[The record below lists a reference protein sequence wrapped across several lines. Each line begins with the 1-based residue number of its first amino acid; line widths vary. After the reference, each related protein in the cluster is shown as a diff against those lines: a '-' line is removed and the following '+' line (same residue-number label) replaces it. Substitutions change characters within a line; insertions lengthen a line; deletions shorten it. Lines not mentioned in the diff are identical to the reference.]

1 MPRLYFLILFFLV
14 SLYSEAQQR
23 SYAPHSVL
31 ATGNWVKMGVK
42 QEGVYKVD
50 IALLNALGVNTA
62 NLTSASIR
70 LYGNGGGMLDESVNA
85 QNDDDLTENA
95 IAMFDGGDGV
105 FNNNDYFLFYAPGTA
120 RWEKDS
126 LQQLFHH
133 HKNLY
138 GDTAYYY
145 LTIGGTGKRIQTVTN
160 SASPTVQVNSYNER
174 YFYENDLVNL
184 LSSGKE
190 WYGEEFG
197 SNPGVPLSR
206 SFPVDFSGLLTNT
219 PLTLISR
226 FAGRTVNGNSSFQVN
241 VNGQPVQTATIASV
255 SGYFLDHYATAT
267 TQRSVFTANSG
278 NLSIGC
284 SFQPFNGSSQGWL
297 DWLELHGRKSLI
309 ANGNGPLFFRDWSS
323 VGSQS
328 VAAFSI
334 NNTGSGTLTVW
345 DITDARTPVQM
356 STTLNGA
363 QVGFTNDASRLREYM
378 AFSSAGWL
386 IPVPLGKLA
395 NQDLHQSSTA
405 DYIIVTHPAFL
416 QQAQRLAQ
424 FHQQREGL
432 RTAVVQTD
440 QLFNEFGGGMADP
453 TAIRD
458 CIKMYAYRAG
468 TDSTKKPRY
477 LLLMGAGSF
486 DYRNRI
492 SNNINLVP
500 CYESDNSLDPLLTYT
515 SDDFFGLLTDSI
527 SLNLAVGRIPA
538 RTVDE
543 AAIMVDKIIRYHA
556 KESLGSWRTQTVY
569 VADDKDN
576 NLHLNDAETL
586 TADAAAS
593 NPLFNQQKIYLDAYP
608 LVSSSSGG
616 RYPAVNDAIVNRIGN
631 GALLFNYSGHGS
643 YERLSEEAV
652 LGVDEVNR
660 FSNPNK
666 LPLFITAS
674 CDFAP
679 HDDPQKKSL
688 GAAVL
693 TGSPNGAIALLTTTR
708 LVFAYSNRLINDNY
722 LKTALQPAVNGNRLS
737 LGESVR
743 RAKNLTVQGF
753 GDVVNTR
760 KFALL
765 GDPAMYLAI
774 PSLQL
779 KLTSLNGKPL
789 TGNDTL
795 KTLNAYQFGGV
806 VTDANGV
813 PVNDFSG
820 TVYPTI
826 FDRPQTVKTLG
837 NDPASPVTSFQQQ
850 TQVLYKGSATV
861 TNGQFQFS
869 FVMPKDISFNQ
880 QGKGRISLYAED
892 GVRDGAGIYEIPQ
905 FVRDDAQQGNIA
917 GPAIRLYLNDTLFL
931 NGGLT
936 NENPL
941 LIARLFD
948 SSGIN
953 TSGNG
958 IGHDIIAVIDGNEN
972 NTLVLNDFYTAD
984 KDTYQRGSLK
994 YQLSGLTPGRH
1005 TLRVRAW
1012 NVANQSAMAS
1022 LDFMVIKRERL
1033 SITRLLNYPNPF
1045 SGLTHFSFEHNQ
1057 PGAAFSV
1064 KIGIYTSGGQLVR
1077 QLQSIVQSAG
1087 SRNAQLSWNG
1097 TDAYGRKLEKGIYIY
1112 RVIIALGGE
1121 HYEGAGQMI
1130 LF

>member
-1 MPRLYFLILFFLV
+1 MRKLFTVLFIFFL
-14 SLYSEAQQR
+14 SLPSRAQR
-23 SYAPHSVL
+23 SYVPHSVL
-31 ATGNWVKMGVK
+31 ATGNWVRIGVK

-50 IALLNALGVNTA
+50 VAMLNALGVNTA
-62 NLTSASIR
+62 SLASTSIR

-85 QNDDDLTENA
+85 QNDDDLKENA

-105 FNNNDYFLFYAPGTA
+105 FNNNDYFLFYAPGTT

-145 LTIGGTGKRIQTVTN
+145 LTVGGTGKRIQTAAT
-160 SASPTVQVNSYNER
+160 AAAPTVQVNSYNEH

-206 SFPVDFSGLLTNT
+206 SFPVDFSGVLTGT
-219 PLTLISR
+219 PVTLISR
-226 FAGRTVNGNSSFQVN
+226 FAGRTVNGSSSFQLS
-241 VNGQPVQTATIASV
+241 VNGQPAQSAPIAPV
-255 SGYFLDHYATAT
+255 SGYFLDHYATAVIRQNT
-267 TQRSVFTANSG
+267 FTANSG
-278 NLSIGC
+278 SLTIGC
-284 SFQPFNGSSQGWL
+284 SFQPFNSNAQGWL
-297 DWLELHGRKSLI
+297 DWFELHGRKSLVVGS
-309 ANGNGPLFFRDWSS
+309 NTPLFFRDWLS

-328 VAAFSI
+328 VAAFTII
-334 NNTGSGTLTVW
+334 NNSSGALTVW
-345 DITDARTPVQM
+345 DITNARNPVQM
-356 STTLNGA
+356 NTSAVGS
-363 QVGFTNDASRLREYM
+363 QVAFNNDASRLREYV
-378 AFSSAGWL
+378 AFGSAGWL
-386 IPVPLGKLA
+386 TPIPMGKLA
-395 NQDLHQSSTA
+395 NQDLHQSSAA
-405 DYIIVTHPAFL
+405 DYIIITHPAFL

-432 RTAVVQTD
+432 RTVVVQID
-440 QLFNEFGGGMADP
+440 QLFHEFSGGMADP

-458 CIKMYAYRAG
+458 FVKMFAN
-468 TDSTKKPRY
+468 PRY

-492 SNNINLVP
+492 PHNINLVP
-500 CYESDNSLDPLLTYT
+500 CYESANSLDPLLTYT

-527 SLNLAVGRIPA
+527 ALNVAVGRIPA
-538 RTVDE
+538 RTVEE
-543 AAIMVDKIIRYHA
+543 ATTMVDKIIRYHA
-556 KESLGSWRTQTVY
+556 KESLGNWRTQTTY

-586 TADAAAS
+586 TADASAA
-593 NPLFNQQKIYLDAYP
+593 NRLFNQQKIYLDAYP
-608 LVSSSSGG
+608 LVSSSSGA

-631 GALLFNYSGHGS
+631 GTLLFNYSGHGS
-643 YERLSEEAV
+643 FERLSEAAV
-652 LGVDEVNR
+652 LGMDEVNR
-660 FSNPNK
+660 FNNLNK

-679 HDDPQKKSL
+679 HDDPQKNSL

-693 TGSPNGAIALLTTTR
+693 TGSSNGAIALLTTTR

-722 LKTALQPAVNGNRLS
+722 LKTALQPAMNGNRLS

-774 PSLQL
+774 PTLQL
-779 KLTSLNGKPL
+779 KLTTLNGNPL

-795 KTLNAYQFGGV
+795 KTLHAYQFGGV
-806 VTDANGV
+806 VTDANGA
-813 PVNDFSG
+813 PVNDFNG
-820 TVYPTI
+820 TVYPTVY
-826 FDRPQTVKTLG
+826 DKPQTVKTLG
-837 NDPASPVTSFQQQ
+837 NDPASPVTGFQQQ

-869 FVMPKDISFNQ
+869 FVMPKDISFSQ
-880 QGKGRISLYAED
+880 QGNGRISLYAED
-892 GVRDGAGIYEIPQ
+892 GVRDGAGIDEIPH
-905 FVRDDAQQGNIA
+905 FVRDDAQLGNVA
-917 GPAIRLYLNDTLFL
+917 GPTIRLYLNDTLFL

-948 SSGIN
+948 TSGIN

-958 IGHDIIAVIDGNEN
+958 IGHDIIAVVDGNEN

-984 KDTYQRGSLK
+984 KDNYQRGSLQ

-1005 TLRVRAW
+1005 TIRLRAW
-1012 NVANQSAMAS
+1012 NVANQSATAS
-1022 LDFMVIKRERL
+1022 LNFMVVKREKL
-1033 SITRLLNYPNPF
+1033 SITHLMNYPNPF
-1045 SGLTHFSFEHNQ
+1045 SGHTNFSFEHNQ

-1064 KIGIYTSGGQLVR
+1064 MVGIYTSNGQLVR

-1087 SRNAQLSWNG
+1087 SRNAQISWDG
-1097 TDAYGRKLEKGIYIY
+1097 ADASGRKLEKGIYIY

-1121 HYEGAGQMI
+1121 RYAGAGQMI